1 MPALPDTPTTMPH
14 RHPQPCAS
22 HVRFPAPRP
31 RISAV
36 VVRLWSAALL
46 TTLAACT
53 TPPPVAPVAPVVAPK
68 PAVRSGHLPPPAA
81 PTDAATLA
89 AAARLALLGQ
99 PDVLLLGEQHDA
111 PEHHRLHL
119 AVVQALASSGQLAAV
134 VLEMADSGQH
144 TRNLGA
150 QSSEA
155 QVQQAL
161 RWRESAWPWS
171 AYGPAVMAA
180 VAAGVPVLGGNLP
193 RPQNARTMHQ
203 AALDTRIPPAALARQ
218 RQAVAEGHCNLLP
231 ASQITPMTRIQIAR
245 DATMAKTLGAAIRPG
260 QTVLLLTGSQ
270 HADKTVGVPLHLE
283 PRHSLRSVR
292 LDASGPRPDDAQGF
306 DAVWPTAPVPA
317 RDHCAEL
324 GKMPGLGR

>member
-1 MPALPDTPTTMPH
+1 
-14 RHPQPCAS
+14 
-22 HVRFPAPRP
+22 V
-31 RISAV
+31 
-36 VVRLWSAALL
+36 
-46 TTLAACT
+46 
-53 TPPPVAPVAPVVAPK
+53 
-68 PAVRSGHLPPPAA
+68 
-81 PTDAATLA
+81 
-89 AAARLALLGQ
+89 AARLALLGQ

-306 DAVWPTAPVPA
+306 DAVWPTTPLPP